1 MKDIGQVVWMDRYVW
16 NEVKIQLD
24 HVRKEQ
30 ETESLSLTGT
40 CVNLSIFKPPNLL
53 PQLIFKIGWGSSYI
67 PTLGS
72 SPGFRNSK
80 ARDSTYLDQLVWLLP
95 TATRWT
101 RTSAKLYI
109 TSNRSWPKLTFWEYK
124 WLLLYSTFQGSYLD
138 FSSDKMNQEH
148 AGLEILRNKE
158 CNVIIL
164 ITEWEYLKE

>member
-30 ETESLSLTGT
+30 ETESLSLSLEHVLTLP
-40 CVNLSIFKPPNLL
+40 LSSLQIYCHSWYSKEAGVLA
-53 PQLIFKIGWGSSYI
+53 I
-67 PTLGS
+67 PILGC

-80 ARDSTYLDQLVWLLP
+80 ARDSIYLDQLVWLLP

-101 RTSAKLYI
+101 RTPAKRYI
-109 TSNRSWPKLTFWEYK
+109 TSNRSCPMLTFWE
-124 WLLLYSTFQGSYLD
+124 LYSTFQTSYLD

-148 AGLEILRNKE
+148 AGLEILRHKE